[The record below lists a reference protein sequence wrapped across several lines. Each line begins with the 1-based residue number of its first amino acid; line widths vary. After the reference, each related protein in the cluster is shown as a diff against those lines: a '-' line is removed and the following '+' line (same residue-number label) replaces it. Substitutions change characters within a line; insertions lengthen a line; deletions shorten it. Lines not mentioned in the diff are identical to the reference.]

1 MRIMIKYPIVLALIF
16 IFGCNFEPPTK
27 NKSDKKTTPIAVAPP
42 ADYESEEVF
51 LQTAVKASGVAI
63 VIKNNEFKTLC
74 SVFVLDKVEDKYR
87 FITTAHCVQD
97 YGEEAEVDLSEYQF
111 SIRTEAE
118 NNEINYVSARALVI
132 GDKKELRDILILE
145 GESAAAL
152 PTLSLSQIGPELG
165 EEVYLITMRQFELGA
180 QVFQGYV
187 SRKAVSQDVI
197 IGAGTLN
204 LKGVMTLHIPA
215 LGIGQGASGSA
226 VISRKTHKVIGI
238 FFASSEYGNRDHITH
253 LVIPV
258 EKINS
263 FYNQVK

>member
-27 NKSDKKTTPIAVAPP
+27 NKSDKKTTPIAVGPP

-87 FITTAHCVQD
+87 FITAAHCLQD

-132 GDKKELRDILILE
+132 GDKKELRDIL
-145 GESAAAL
+145 
-152 PTLSLSQIGPELG
+152 
-165 EEVYLITMRQFELGA
+165 
-180 QVFQGYV
+180 
-187 SRKAVSQDVI
+187 
-197 IGAGTLN
+197 
-204 LKGVMTLHIPA
+204 GV
-215 LGIGQGASGSA
+215 
-226 VISRKTHKVIGI
+226 
-238 FFASSEYGNRDHITH
+238 
-253 LVIPV
+253 
-258 EKINS
+258 
-263 FYNQVK
+263 